1 MRTTDVIDGRIP
13 LSRRR
18 IEQYCPRMTTEGQA
32 TLDARTIVLVE
43 GVSDQLAVE
52 TLAERSG
59 RDLAAERIRVVPMGG
74 ATNIGHFLD
83 RFGPPGAHIRLAGLC
98 DEAEAG
104 VFRRGLERAGL
115 GSGLTDSEMESK
127 GFFVCAPDLED
138 ELIRALGI
146 SAVEQIL
153 EAEGDLT
160 SFRTFQQQPA
170 QRGRSDQARLRRF
183 MGTRGGRK
191 IHYAP
196 LLVQA
201 LDPAKVPRP
210 LQSLLQHI

>member
-1 MRTTDVIDGRIP
+1 MPRRSSSRRTEVIGGRIP
-13 LSRRR
+13 RSRRR

-83 RFGPPGAHIRLAGLC
+83 RFGPAGPHIRLAGLC

-127 GFFVCAPDLED
+127 GFFSSRTKSGFLKMTPITIMDFCP
-138 ELIRALGI
+138 IAL
-146 SAVEQIL
+146 
-153 EAEGDLT
+153 
-160 SFRTFQQQPA
+160 
-170 QRGRSDQARLRRF
+170 
-183 MGTRGGRK
+183 RK
-191 IHYAP
+191 N
-196 LLVQA
+196 L
-201 LDPAKVPRP
+201 AK
-210 LQSLLQHI
+210 I